1 MPFKEEGMLELIPSA
16 GSYFLSVL
24 GAGAGAAGAAGAVAG
39 ASAAGAAGAS
49 TAFGASFFWQPMSA
63 ARAMDRIKIFFI
75 VKISKE

>member
-24 GAGAGAAGAAGAVAG
+24 GAGAGAAGAVAG